1 MAASGDDLVEDVV
14 EDICFDVVA
23 VLPAGGCGVRMNLEI
38 PKQVYNRFIPK
49 RMFLAENLASGHI
62 VEHSDTYIITVYLW
76 KSALVNLKSLFINL
90 YKVIGKKETSTCKLI
105 SSVENKSLYSHRCT
119 SAVNISL
126 CRMKT
131 KVVFSSKAILRDI
144 SRVSVNNDQIQ
155 ELITLANICQMSLEY
170 SYLFQVWN
178 IPCEILNLSLVRKDI
193 WELWLP
199 WVGREGNRGIP
210 ENKYES
216 VGQKS

>member
-49 RMFLAENLASGHI
+49 KMFLAENLVSGHI
-62 VEHSDTYIITVYLW
+62 VEHSWTFRHLHTVYLW

-105 SSVENKSLYSHRCT
+105 SSVENKSLYSHRST

-131 KVVFSSKAILRDI
+131 KVVFSSKAILRESDI
-144 SRVSVNNDQIQ
+144 SRVSVNNDHIQ
-155 ELITLANICQMSLEY
+155 EPITLANICQMSLEY
-170 SYLFQVWN
+170 SIFFRSEMYPVKSW
-178 IPCEILNLSLVRKDI
+178 I
-193 WELWLP
+193 W
-199 WVGREGNRGIP
+199 V
-210 ENKYES
+210 
-216 VGQKS
+216 

>member
-1 MAASGDDLVEDVV
+1 M
-14 EDICFDVVA
+14 
-23 VLPAGGCGVRMNLEI
+23 
-38 PKQVYNRFIPK
+38 
-49 RMFLAENLASGHI
+49 
-62 VEHSDTYIITVYLW
+62 
-76 KSALVNLKSLFINL
+76 FINL

-105 SSVENKSLYSHRCT
+105 SSVENKSLYSHRST

-131 KVVFSSKAILRDI
+131 KVVFSSKAILRESDI

-170 SYLFQVWN
+170 SIFFRSEII

-193 WELWLP
+193 WELWLSSEA
-199 WVGREGNRGIP
+199 GKAKGNPR
-210 ENKYES
+210 K
-216 VGQKS
+216 

>member
-23 VLPAGGCGVRMNLEI
+23 VLPGGGCGVRMNLEI

-49 RMFLAENLASGHI
+49 KMFLAENLVSGHNYRRTFR
-62 VEHSDTYIITVYLW
+62 HLHTVCLW
-76 KSALVNLKSLFINL
+76 NSALVNLKSLFINL

-105 SSVENKSLYSHRCT
+105 SSVENKSLHSHRST

-131 KVVFSSKAILRDI
+131 KVVFSSKAILRESDI
-144 SRVSVNNDQIQ
+144 SQVSVNNNQIQ
-155 ELITLANICQMSLEY
+155 QLITLANICQMSLEY
-170 SYLFQVWN
+170 SIFFRS
-178 IPCEILNLSLVRKDI
+178 EIYPVKSWI
-193 WELWLP
+193 W
-199 WVGREGNRGIP
+199 V
-210 ENKYES
+210 
-216 VGQKS
+216 